1 MEGFTMKTKKIME
14 VNKKEV
20 IKKLY
25 DNGYTNDYENDVIID
40 ALERRSAELY
50 TKSQCKGFKLFYPN
64 AEIECRGSHEYIIK
78 RI

>member
-1 MEGFTMKTKKIME
+1 MKTKKIME

-20 IKKLY
+20 IKKMY
-25 DNGYTNDYENDVIID
+25 GKGYINDYGRDDIID

-64 AEIECRGSHEYIIK
+64 AEIECRGAHEYIIK